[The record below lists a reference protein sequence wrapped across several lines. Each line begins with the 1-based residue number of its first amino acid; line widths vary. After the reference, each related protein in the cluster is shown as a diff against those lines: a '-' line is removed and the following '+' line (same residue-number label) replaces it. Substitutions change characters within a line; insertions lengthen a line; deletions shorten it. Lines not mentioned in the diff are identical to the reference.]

1 MEQKSFRARLAL
13 AKLLILMLSCL
24 TLANAP
30 QTDKPPAEITKKVDA
45 LFAQYDKPNSPGC
58 ALGVIRDGRLIYAR
72 GYGLANLEHN
82 IPISSKTV
90 FDIGSTSKQFAAASI
105 LLLAQQGKLSL
116 DDDIRKLIPEIPAYD
131 QKITIRHLLHHTSG
145 LRDYLT
151 LMSLVGTDFS
161 GVTTD
166 TDALRLLTRQKEI
179 NFSPGAEHLYSNS
192 GYFLLSVIVHR
203 ASGKRLREFAH
214 EQIFAP
220 LGMQHTH
227 FHDDHTMIVPLR
239 ATGYAP
245 KENGEFGIEMSN
257 FEQTGD
263 GAVMTTIED
272 LLLWDQNFY
281 QPKVGGRE
289 LLDLFLIQGKLNSG
303 EQLKY
308 ASGLFVGEHR
318 GLKMVSHGGAWAGY
332 RADLIRFPTE
342 RFSVA
347 CLCNVGASNPSQLA
361 TQVAEIYLS
370 DRLKPEN
377 PSSAS
382 ASAAPASPV
391 KLSPQELAR
400 KTGDFRDQATG
411 ALWKVT
417 AAADGNLVVD
427 ASVITFQAVPI
438 SHTQFRAVNA
448 PANININFDNAEP
461 GKPLL
466 MRVQIETGKPMVF
479 EAISPP
485 VLTPAQL
492 AEYVGDYDS
501 DELQALYR
509 VALEDGKL
517 FLRLANK
524 DTEWSKKPLQPSLRD
539 AFSVGGLSLN
549 FVRDGQGN
557 ISYFTVNAG
566 RVKNIKFLRR

>member
-1 MEQKSFRARLAL
+1 MNQKFFRARLAFS
-13 AKLLILMLSCL
+13 KLLILMLSCL
-24 TLANAP
+24 TLASAP
-30 QTDKPPAEITKKVDA
+30 LTVENPSEITKKVDA

-151 LMSLVGTDFS
+151 LMSLAGTDFN

-166 TDALRLLTRQKEI
+166 DDALRLLARQKEI
-179 NFSPGAEHLYSNS
+179 NFTPGAEHLYSNS
-192 GYFLLSVIVHR
+192 GYFLLSVIVRR
-203 ASGKRLREFAH
+203 ASGKRLRQFAH
-214 EQIFAP
+214 EHIFAP
-220 LGMQHTH
+220 LGMKHTH

-239 ATGYAP
+239 ATGYSP

-263 GAVMTTIED
+263 GAVFTTIED

-289 LLDLFLIQGKLNSG
+289 LLDQFLIQGKLNSG

-308 ASGLFVGEHR
+308 ASGLYVGEHR
-318 GLKMVSHGGAWAGY
+318 GLKMISHGGAWAGY
-332 RADLIRFPTE
+332 RAELIRFPAE
-342 RFSVA
+342 RLSVA
-347 CLCNVGASNPSQLA
+347 CLCNVDSSNPSGLA
-361 TQVAEIYLS
+361 TQVAELYLS
-370 DRLKPEN
+370 NKLKPEN
-377 PSSAS
+377 PTSAS
-382 ASAAPASPV
+382 ASTAPASSV
-391 KLSPQELAR
+391 KLSPQELAQ
-400 KTGDFRDQATG
+400 KTGTFRDQTTG

-417 AAADGNLVVD
+417 AANGNLVVD
-427 ASVITFQAVPI
+427 ASVITLHAVPI
-438 SHTQFRAVNA
+438 SNMQFRAVNA
-448 PANININFDNAEP
+448 PADINITFDNREP

-466 MRVQIETGKPMVF
+466 MRVQIETDEPMVF

-492 AEYVGDYDS
+492 AEYVGDYYS

-509 VALEDGKL
+509 IAMEDGKL

-524 DTEWSKKPLQPSLRD
+524 DTELSKKPFQPSLRD
-539 AFSVGGLSLN
+539 AFSVRGLSLN
-549 FVRDGQGN
+549 FVRDGQDK
-557 ISYFTVNAG
+557 ISHFTVNTG